1 MGANVNFI
9 VEGATPATPV
19 IEWLG
24 QIIMEILNGFSSLSS
39 RAVHDKTQ
47 KHVINDH
54 LYRMVKEQVQQYLT
68 KPNHCI

>member
-9 VEGATPATPV
+9 VEGATQATPATPV

-47 KHVINDH
+47 KHVIALKLKVVYNDH
-54 LYRMVKEQVQQYLT
+54 
-68 KPNHCI
+68 